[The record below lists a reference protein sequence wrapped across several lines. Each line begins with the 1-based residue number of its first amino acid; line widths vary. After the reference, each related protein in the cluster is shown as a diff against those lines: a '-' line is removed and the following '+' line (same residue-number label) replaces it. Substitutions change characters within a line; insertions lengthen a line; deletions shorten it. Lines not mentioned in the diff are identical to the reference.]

1 MSHKGFFYYK
11 NEVRC
16 MIKVSNLKKTFKT
29 ADREF
34 NAVDDVSFQV
44 DKGEI
49 FGIIGLSGAG
59 KSTLVRLLNRL
70 EEPTSGKVE
79 IDDVDITSLKEKDLL
94 QARKEISMIFQQFN
108 LFNQKNVFDNIAY
121 PLKLRGA
128 SKNEIETRVNEL
140 LEFIGLQDRKNSYP
154 SQLSGGQKQRVAIA
168 RALATNPK
176 VILSD
181 ESTSALDPQNTQQ
194 VLEILKKSVEKY
206 KTTIIMITHQM
217 EVAKDICDRIA
228 VMQDGKIIEE
238 NSVEELFKNPNT
250 NVTRNFIRKIVEE
263 DEEEIITDD
272 FKGDVVRLIY
282 SKASYNKPIL
292 SKASRQCDVDF
303 NIISGNINKL
313 QSTGVGYTVV
323 ELIGDSENIQKA
335 KEIIAQNGIKVE
347 EVK

>member
-1 MSHKGFFYYK
+1 
-11 NEVRC
+11 

-238 NSVEELFKNPNT
+238 NSVEELFKNPKT

-282 SKASYNKPIL
+282 SKSSYNKPIL

-335 KEIIAQNGIKVE
+335 KEIIAENGIKVE

>member
-1 MSHKGFFYYK
+1 
-11 NEVRC
+11 

-238 NSVEELFKNPNT
+238 NSVEELFKNPKT

>member
-1 MSHKGFFYYK
+1 
-11 NEVRC
+11 

-29 ADREF
+29 ADRGF

>member
-1 MSHKGFFYYK
+1 
-11 NEVRC
+11 

-79 IDDVDITSLKEKDLL
+79 IDDVDITSLKERDLL

-238 NSVEELFKNPNT
+238 NSVEELFKNPKT

>member
-1 MSHKGFFYYK
+1 
-11 NEVRC
+11 

>member
-1 MSHKGFFYYK
+1 
-11 NEVRC
+11 
-16 MIKVSNLKKTFKT
+16 MIKVTNLKKTFKNENG
-29 ADREF
+29 EF
-34 NAVDDVSFQV
+34 HAVDDVSFKV
-44 DKGEI
+44 EKGEI

-70 EEPTSGKVE
+70 EEPTSGKVI
-79 IDDVDITSLKEKDLL
+79 IDGEDITLL
-94 QARKEISMIFQQFN
+94 DNKKLLEARKEISMIFQNFN
-108 LFNQKNVFDNIAY
+108 LFNQKTVYENIAY
-121 PLKLRGA
+121 PLKLNNTPKEKID
-128 SKNEIETRVNEL
+128 SRVNEL
-140 LEFIGLQDRKNSYP
+140 LDFIGLKEKAKSYP

-194 VLEILKKSVEKY
+194 ILQILKKSVQKY

-238 NSVEELFKNPNT
+238 NDVEELFRNPQT
-250 NVTRNFIRKIVEE
+250 EVTKNFIRKIVEE
-263 DEEEIITDD
+263 DEDEIIADD
-272 FKGDVVRLIY
+272 FEGYVVRLTY
-282 SKASYNKPIL
+282 SKKSYNKPIV
-292 SKASRQCDVDF
+292 SKASRECNVDF

-323 ELIGDSENIQKA
+323 ELLGEKDNIEKA
-335 KEIIAQNGIKVE
+335 IEIFKENGIKVE

>member
-238 NSVEELFKNPNT
+238 NSVEELFKNPKT